1 MSIVYSAKISFNN
14 VLLNVKLFDKNMV
27 LLHNFRRL
35 FRCVEVHNTL
45 NSAFNQIM
53 QTFCLREVNIPDFDA
68 VLNGMNYPLCETFI
82 YLRLIEIE
90 KEFLSH

>member
-1 MSIVYSAKISFNN
+1 M
-14 VLLNVKLFDKNMV
+14 
-27 LLHNFRRL
+27 
-35 FRCVEVHNTL
+35 HNTL

-90 KEFLSH
+90 KKFLSHYKRISTENEFFNATFLSTD